1 MVETVVT
8 ADVSVNND
16 YDDDDD
22 EKYGKDAGLSV
33 VTENVGVIV
42 NEDNDSFT
50 VVASNHFY
58 VILKLSFN
66 DPHWKIYKYHFSMCI
81 IISHLNMVMP
91 LTSKILT
98 YGSLSSY
105 SKQRIKS
112 KMHENVQSESVS

>member
-8 ADVSVNND
+8 ADVSVTDD
-16 YDDDDD
+16 YDDDY